1 MAELR
6 CLDGT
11 VVQISAEME
20 VKLRKAFGEPEHVW
34 VHGDVFDTGH
44 SIGMFAETVIYGN
57 IIVNLEHR
65 NRGGTPAIQLP
76 GSKFLFNIKD
86 KL

>member
-6 CLDGT
+6 CNDGT
-11 VVQISAEME
+11 VVQISAEIE
-20 VKLRKAFGEPEHVW
+20 AELRKAFEPEHVW
-34 VHGDVFDTGH
+34 KHGDVFDAGH
-44 SIGMFAETVIYGN
+44 SLGMFVETSAYGD
-57 IIVNLEHR
+57 IIVNLKHR
-65 NRGGTPAIQLP
+65 NRGGTPSVQLP